1 MGRSTVTVS
10 NKMYRG
16 YYREKGN
23 FTPVSSLPPN
33 EVEIVEVLR
42 RSEHG
47 MTLPFICR
55 GDDGEIYFVK
65 GSGAGRQSQ
74 INEWISGNLALAMG
88 IPVAPFRLVDVPD
101 ELTDVLSAEDAL
113 ALGRRPAFGSV
124 EQRITELAF
133 SQIHDVPSEMRG
145 SLLVFDWWISNVDRQ
160 LTKNGGNANLFWDAE
175 TQRLVVI
182 DHNQAF
188 DPDFDADQFFR
199 YHAFKDGVPDV
210 FDDLIERQHY
220 TERLEQALRE
230 WDGIIQAI
238 PEEWFYIDS
247 EMTMKLDFDPDSF
260 LTHLQRFRS
269 DNFWNRK

>member
-1 MGRSTVTVS
+1 
-10 NKMYRG
+10 
-16 YYREKGN
+16 
-23 FTPVSSLPPN
+23 
-33 EVEIVEVLR
+33 
-42 RSEHG
+42 
-47 MTLPFICR
+47 
-55 GDDGEIYFVK
+55 
-65 GSGAGRQSQ
+65 
-74 INEWISGNLALAMG
+74 
-88 IPVAPFRLVDVPD
+88 
-101 ELTDVLSAEDAL
+101 
-113 ALGRRPAFGSV
+113 
-124 EQRITELAF
+124 
-133 SQIHDVPSEMRG
+133 
-145 SLLVFDWWISNVDRQ
+145 

-199 YHAFKDGVPDV
+199 YHAFKDSVPDV

>member
-1 MGRSTVTVS
+1 M
-10 NKMYRG
+10 
-16 YYREKGN
+16 
-23 FTPVSSLPPN
+23 PSLSPH

-55 GDDGEIYFVK
+55 GNDGEIYFVK

-88 IPVAPFRLVDVPD
+88 IPVAPFSLVDVPE
-101 ELTDVLSAEDAL
+101 ELAEVLSAEDAL
-113 ALGRRPAFGSV
+113 ALGRGPAFGSV

-133 SQIHDVPSEMRG
+133 SQIPDVPPEMRG

-175 TQRLVVI
+175 AQRLVVI

-188 DPDFDADQFFR
+188 DPDFDPDHFFR
-199 YHAFKDGVPDV
+199 YHAFKDSVPLV
-210 FDDLIERQHY
+210 FDDLVERQHY
-220 TERLEQALRE
+220 TDRMEQALKG
-230 WDGIIQAI
+230 WDSIIQAI

-269 DNFWNRK
+269 DNFWNQK